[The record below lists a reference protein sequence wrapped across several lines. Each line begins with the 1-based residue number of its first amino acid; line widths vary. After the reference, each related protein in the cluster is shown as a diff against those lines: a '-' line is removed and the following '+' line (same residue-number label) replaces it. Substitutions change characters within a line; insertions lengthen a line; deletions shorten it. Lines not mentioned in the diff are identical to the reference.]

1 MARRR
6 KTCYSGIGGQA
17 VLEGIMMKNKKEYA
31 VAVRKPDGE
40 IAVTKEKYEGILKG
54 SVLMKIPFIR
64 GFFVFLDS
72 MILGIQSL
80 NFSASFYDEEVAE
93 STGDE
98 KHKDTDN
105 LLMGLTTIIAI
116 LFAIAVFMVLPYFLS
131 KFLGTWIRNDSLL
144 ALIEGIIRV
153 VIFILYVV
161 LISLMPDIRRT
172 YMYHGAEHKCINCIE
187 RGKELN
193 VKNVMQSSR
202 FHKRCGTSFLM
213 YVMLISILLFLVIRV
228 DTVWLKVLLRVL
240 LIPVIAG
247 ISYELISFA
256 GRHDNWLTNGF
267 SQMGLWVQGLTTKE
281 PTEDM
286 VEVAIKAVEEVFDW
300 EDYLRRT
307 FDRERSEA
315 VSVAENEDQK
325 QD

>member
-1 MARRR
+1 MAKK

-40 IAVTKEKYEGILKG
+40 IAVSRSEYEGILKG
-54 SVLMKIPFIR
+54 NIIMKIPFLR

-72 MILGIQSL
+72 MILGIRSL

-93 STGDE
+93 SNGEE
-98 KHKDTDN
+98 KQKDTDN

-116 LFAIAVFMVLPYFLS
+116 LFAIAVFMVLPYFAS
-131 KFLGTWIRNDSLL
+131 GFLATWIRNDSLL
-144 ALIEGIIRV
+144 ALIEGVIRV
-153 VIFILYVV
+153 VIFIAYVA

-172 YMYHGAEHKCINCIE
+172 YQYHGAEHKCINCIE
-187 RGKELN
+187 TGHELT
-193 VKNVMQSSR
+193 VKNVMRSSR

-213 YVMLISILLFLVIRV
+213 YVMLISILLFLFIRV

-256 GRHDNWLTNGF
+256 GKHDNWLTNGF
-267 SQMGLWVQGLTTKE
+267 SQVGLWVQGLTTKE

-286 VEVAIKAVEEVFDW
+286 VEVAIRAVEEVYDW
-300 EDYLRRT
+300 KAYLQEH
-307 FDRERSEA
+307 FAMPAEQKEA
-315 VSVAENEDQK
+315 
-325 QD
+325 